1 MKKRTLKATLIV
13 FVISISSIALASFVI
28 QDAQAVLGDYDDVTL
43 YPEMWIK
50 FLGNFTT
57 YESSVAG
64 KLIADG
70 KTPLSANKADGS
82 WTFSFGVGLKPM
94 DLSTLSINDVSNLA
108 VDPRDD
114 QFGGEEINLGA
125 SSFLGN
131 PSYLIDNATDVD
143 ANDNEYFFWEDQT
156 FDSNTYPYLLIE
168 DASTPSTTYG
178 SIIAGGA
185 TSGNITIF
193 NGLMVGTGCDDVWFR
208 LDKHCDNENIDNLTI
223 SEISYSSIQ
232 VFSFSSDRI
241 WADSRYMDVYVGD
254 TETDATVT
262 AAAFDDG
269 TDFPLVRLY
278 ESSWHLDNGPVLTPN
293 NWYDITTTADI
304 LACRSPYWEETG
316 YLRVSGWLD
325 DNDLEEDLLN
335 AIAAAEGFSD
345 SSAIRDYACAN
356 AITLW
361 KQDNSDVMEA
371 ISKEVTDAISQTSDV
386 QTFVNLV
393 AKNTMPLNAFL
404 VGVDDDILGSLMALN
419 GLPSDSEIDGLT
431 ANNLWDDIK
440 AGANKI
446 FDTVSAGVASI
457 GKGASRVATWG
468 MDMISGTQKTVT
480 STISGA
486 ITGIVDTTG
495 KIANNVVGA
504 VTTKGGALN
513 PLGFLNKITWWVWLI
528 IAGAVIL
535 VIVVVWGLVR
545 LANSRTASS
554 AAEAA
559 AKRYL

>member
-57 YESSVAG
+57 YESSVAS
-64 KLIADG
+64 KLMADG

-223 SEISYSSIQ
+223 SDISYSSVQ

-269 TDFPLVRLY
+269 TLEVIIG
-278 ESSWHLDNGPVLTPN
+278 SK
-293 NWYDITTTADI
+293 
-304 LACRSPYWEETG
+304 
-316 YLRVSGWLD
+316 
-325 DNDLEEDLLN
+325 DND
-335 AIAAAEGFSD
+335 I
-345 SSAIRDYACAN
+345 YC
-356 AITLW
+356 
-361 KQDNSDVMEA
+361 
-371 ISKEVTDAISQTSDV
+371 
-386 QTFVNLV
+386 
-393 AKNTMPLNAFL
+393 
-404 VGVDDDILGSLMALN
+404 
-419 GLPSDSEIDGLT
+419 
-431 ANNLWDDIK
+431 IK
-440 AGANKI
+440 R
-446 FDTVSAGVASI
+446 S
-457 GKGASRVATWG
+457 
-468 MDMISGTQKTVT
+468 
-480 STISGA
+480 
-486 ITGIVDTTG
+486 
-495 KIANNVVGA
+495 
-504 VTTKGGALN
+504 
-513 PLGFLNKITWWVWLI
+513 
-528 IAGAVIL
+528 
-535 VIVVVWGLVR
+535 
-545 LANSRTASS
+545 
-554 AAEAA
+554 
-559 AKRYL
+559 